1 MTIGHNSMDG
11 QMLLQYIDRIEK
23 LQEAK
28 DMVALDIKEVLM
40 DSKMNGFEN
49 KILKQIIKLRRMS
62 AEDRD
67 EQDALLELYK
77 QAAGMIPQQ
86 ADEDI

>member
-86 ADEDI
+86 TDEDI

>member
-11 QMLLQYIDRIEK
+11 QMLLQYIERIEK

-86 ADEDI
+86 AEEDI